1 MEDAEESCTILSHI
15 TETEKVKEIVNLSD
29 INSHIS
35 HNIPI
40 NFIST
45 HKILDCNFLLILPR
59 IFPAKNVNVYKYEA
73 AAGRSRPVLFL
84 GWEDFTSTVK
94 IILI

>member
-59 IFPAKNVNVYKYEA
+59 IFPAKNVNVDKHTRLQLDSADLFYFL
-73 AAGRSRPVLFL
+73 AGR
-84 GWEDFTSTVK
+84 
-94 IILI
+94 ILQAQLR